1 MDIRM
6 AKFCEAIDESCVL
19 KENFP
24 LNNTKYTL
32 KYFTHQVVTLL
43 LVKSLNVLQNIIKS
57 LQSSKITHFVEFWLL
72 YL

>member
-1 MDIRM
+1 MTKYFEDTV
-6 AKFCEAIDESCVL
+6 ESCVL
-19 KENFP
+19 KEEFP
-24 LNNTKYTL
+24 FSTKYTL